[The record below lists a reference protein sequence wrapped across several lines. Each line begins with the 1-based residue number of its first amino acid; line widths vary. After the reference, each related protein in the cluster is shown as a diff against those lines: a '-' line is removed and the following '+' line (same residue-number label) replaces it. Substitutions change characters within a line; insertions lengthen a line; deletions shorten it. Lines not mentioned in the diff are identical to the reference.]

1 MNLYV
6 ESLHRGMPYAV
17 AFAVALMCT
26 SLEMYQLTTT
36 TVIVQ
41 LGGIALHF
49 QLLPVLRAG
58 ANTVDCEL

>member
-1 MNLYV
+1 
-6 ESLHRGMPYAV
+6 MPYAV
-17 AFAVALMCT
+17 AFAVTLMCT